1 LNLHILPAIGDSLI
15 RDIEPRHVENL
26 VQAKMKTQ
34 LRPRTIRNMLIV
46 LQSIFSLAMDNDV
59 VDRSP
64 VRKKH
69 RPEVSRTDKPT
80 WTPEQ
85 VRSNEV
91 PEKFRALFTA
101 AALTGLRIGELLALQ
116 WKHVDFEN
124 RTLRIVQSLWYG
136 ELVEPKTKASNRTV
150 LFGEQLGK
158 VLTHHLEQSGR
169 IGPND
174 FVFCDSGGTPLI
186 ADVLRRDV
194 LYPAIERLRLPRLS
208 RSAGFHA
215 FRHSAASFIN
225 AQTGNL
231 KLAQKLL
238 GHSEI
243 STTADIYT
251 HTTDESEREAT
262 LALERA
268 IFGDLFPIC
277 SLQGTGNKEWSA

>member
-1 LNLHILPAIGDSLI
+1 
-15 RDIEPRHVENL
+15 V
-26 VQAKMKTQ
+26 
-34 LRPRTIRNMLIV
+34 
-46 LQSIFSLAMDNDV
+46 
-59 VDRSP
+59 
-64 VRKKH
+64 
-69 RPEVSRTDKPT
+69 
-80 WTPEQ
+80 
-85 VRSNEV
+85 
-91 PEKFRALFTA
+91 
-101 AALTGLRIGELLALQ
+101 LRIGELLALQ

-150 LFGEQLGK
+150 LFGELLGK
-158 VLTHHLEQSGR
+158 VLTGHLEQSGR
-169 IGPND
+169 IRPID
-174 FVFCDSGGTPLI
+174 FVFCNSDGTPLN

-231 KLAQKLL
+231 KLAQRLL

-243 STTADIYT
+243 SMTADICP
-251 HTTDESEREAT
+251 HTTDEVEREAA

-268 IFGDLFPIC
+268 IFGDLFPTC
-277 SLQGTGNKEWSA
+277 SQKGTGTRNVVGTQSGQPGQVQ